1 MAATRFVQTVDPA
14 ELVAMRPD
22 FDVVARG
29 VLDSLLEGCQV
40 IGFDYR
46 YVYLNETAARHGQHA
61 PEELIGR
68 TMMEC
73 YPGIESTPMYERL
86 QRCMTERAHDRMDNE
101 FTLPDGS
108 IGCFELRFVPVP
120 QGVCV
125 LSLDVTSDKRAR
137 DRLRRMEEQL
147 RHSQKMDA
155 VGRLAGG
162 VAHDFNNI
170 LSVILSFSDFLL
182 DDLPAGDKKRDDVD
196 EIIKAGKRAAALTH
210 QLLMFSRQHVFDPH
224 PLDLNEVL
232 VGMDRM
238 LQRILGADIDLVSLP
253 GTGLHRVLGDQSSI
267 EQVIMNLVVNA
278 RDAMPVGGKLTMETR
293 NVVLD
298 EAYCRDHLGTSPGPH
313 VMLAVTDTGT
323 GMDADTLAHIF
334 EPFYTTKQVGK
345 GTGLGLSTVFG
356 IVQQSGGSI
365 WVYSEVGVGTTFKI
379 YLPAAAQDT
388 RSAAAPARTADPR
401 GSETVLLVEDDAQ
414 VRGAAREILVRSGY
428 TVLVASDAGE
438 ATQKAAAHDGTIHLL
453 LSDVVMPQLS
463 GPELAKRLT
472 ATRPGMKVLCMSGYT
487 DDSIVRHGVLDA
499 GVAYIQKPIT
509 FEALAAKVRQV
520 LDA

>member
-1 MAATRFVQTVDPA
+1 MH
-14 ELVAMRPD
+14 PD
-22 FDVVARG
+22 FDAVARG

-40 IGFDYR
+40 VGFDFR
-46 YVYLNETAARHGQHA
+46 YVYLNDTATRHGQHSR
-61 PEELIGR
+61 EELLGR

-73 YPGIESTPMYERL
+73 YPGIESTPMFERL
-86 QRCMTERAHDRMDNE
+86 SRCMADRVHDRMENE
-101 FTLPDGS
+101 FPLPDGTT
-108 IGCFELRFVPVP
+108 GCFELRFVPVP

-137 DRLRRMEEQL
+137 ERLRRMEEQL

-182 DDLPAGDKKRDDVD
+182 DDMPADDKKRDDVE

-210 QLLMFSRQHVFDPH
+210 QLLMFSRQHVFDPI

-238 LQRILGADIDLVSLP
+238 LQRILGADIDLVSLQGRAL
-253 GTGLHRVLGDQSSI
+253 GTVLGDKGSI

-278 RDAMPVGGKLTMETR
+278 RDAMPVGGKLTMETG

-298 EAYCRDHLGTSPGPH
+298 EAYCRDHLNTKPGPH

-323 GMDADTLAHIF
+323 GMDQESLARIF

-379 YLPAAAQDT
+379 YLPAAAQEA
-388 RSAAAPARTADPR
+388 RSAEVPVRPADPR

-414 VRGAAREILVRSGY
+414 VRGAAREILLRSGY
-428 TVLVASDAGE
+428 TVLVAQDASDATQQAE
-438 ATQKAAAHDGTIHLL
+438 AHAGTIHLL

-472 ATRPGMKVLCMSGYT
+472 AHRPEMKVLCMSGYT

-499 GVAYIQKPIT
+499 QVAYIQKPIS